1 MRLPENVRSTLAE
14 MQESGAAKTY
24 LRLNQVMIGDRDA
37 FVGDC
42 DSAAKTYLW
51 LNQIKDAPLSLKLVA
66 EEEKRAKREADKVVN
81 ETIWPEWPRID

>member
-1 MRLPENVRSTLAE
+1 MYLPEEVKNNLAE

-42 DSAAKTYLW
+42 DSAAKTYL
-51 LNQIKDAPLSLKLVA
+51 
-66 EEEKRAKREADKVVN
+66 
-81 ETIWPEWPRID
+81 

>member
-1 MRLPENVRSTLAE
+1 MYLPEEVKNNLAE

-24 LRLNQVMIGDRDA
+24 LRLNQVMIGDHDA
-37 FVGDC
+37 FAGDC

-66 EEEKRAKREADKVVN
+66 EEEKRAKREADMTN
-81 ETIWPEWPRID
+81 GQE